1 MTPKKQLWTRE
12 RIYRLVS
19 GDPGQKMGR
28 RRQTSSMPPHFSQR
42 LLRALKEGRR
52 NPEEDNWS
60 DELVSAIKD
69 EEWLLHEERTLTE
82 DEIIPVV
89 KSKMPCPICGGRGYY
104 DALFTGA
111 TTEINA
117 YFQRKCICQFH
128 RLYYS
133 IWGDPGIAVPPRFSD
148 VKLGTMVPSPLNK
161 MTATAQQESIQRVRG
176 FPRDCYFIYGP
187 AGTGKTH
194 LSIALLEK
202 TIETWAWNNFRELEG
217 QTPERTIFRVSTK
230 TWVDEMFAFRY
241 QDRKVG
247 KASIPPPAL
256 NVDTIRRLANIPEVH
271 IFVIFDEIDKF
282 NPTEARML
290 ELFEIINA
298 LSDVK
303 AQLIATSNHSPN
315 ELRRRWNSGH
325 SDAILR
331 RFYDSTGGAPR
342 HLLACLLDGEEDA
355 AGEETAHND

>member
-1 MTPKKQLWTRE
+1 MTQEKQLWTRQ

-19 GDPGQKMGR
+19 GDPGITMGLR
-28 RRQTSSMPPHFSQR
+28 RRISSMPPHFSQQ

-52 NPEEDNWS
+52 NPEEDNLT

-69 EEWLLHEERTLTE
+69 EKWLPPEERTLMG

-89 KSKMPCPICGGRGYY
+89 KNKVSCPICDGIGYY

-111 TTEINA
+111 TTEIDA
-117 YFQRKCICQFH
+117 YFQRKCICQFY

-133 IWGDPGIAVPPRFSD
+133 MWGDPGIAVPPRFSD

-161 MTATAQQESIQRVRG
+161 MTATVQQEIIQRVRH

-187 AGTGKTH
+187 AGIGKTH

-202 TIETWAWNNFRELEG
+202 AIETWAWNNFRGLEG
-217 QTPERTIFRVSTK
+217 QTLERIIFRVSTK

-241 QDRKVG
+241 QDRQVG
-247 KASIPPPAL
+247 KASIPPPTL
-256 NVDTIRRLANIPEVH
+256 NVDTIRRLANIPGVH

-282 NPTEARML
+282 NPTEPRML
-290 ELFEIINA
+290 ELFEITNA
-298 LSDVK
+298 LSEVK
-303 AQLIATSNHSPN
+303 AQLIATSNHSPDA
-315 ELRRRWNSGH
+315 LRRRWNSGH

-331 RFYDSTGGAPR
+331 RFYDSTGGEPR
-342 HLLACLLDGEEDA
+342 HLLGCTIEGEENP
-355 AGEETAHND
+355 GQEG